1 MTSSPLG
8 KGFSALMG
16 KPSAAKHSTLAAPT
30 QHSEKSGTF
39 AELDLQSIEADPQ
52 QPRRNFPIEEINS
65 LADSLKTHGLL
76 EPVVVSQ
83 LGPGRYQLIAG
94 ERRFRAAKQLGWTQ
108 LPAMIRSAKVQSN
121 LILALVENLQ
131 REDLSAL
138 DEAHAYNRLRENH
151 GLTQERIAKLVGKRR
166 ATIANALRLLGLD
179 PVTRE
184 ALENGMIDK
193 GHARALLAI
202 NDEQLQH
209 LALSR
214 CIKEGWS
221 VRATER
227 FAKNN
232 EKTSSDATQ
241 SPSAPKVAKEEN
253 WSALSS
259 AIGLEINL
267 TGRKITLSASNRAE
281 AELFLDRLTRMVR
294 HASAT
299 TSKG

>member
-1 MTSSPLG
+1 
-8 KGFSALMG
+8 MG
-16 KPSAAKHSTLAAPT
+16 KPSAAKHSALPAPPK
-30 QHSEKSGTF
+30 HSEQSGTF
-39 AELDLQSIEADPQ
+39 AELPLQSIEADPQ
-52 QPRRNFPIEEINS
+52 QPRRNFASDEINS
-65 LADSLKTHGLL
+65 LADSLQSHGLL

-83 LGPGRYQLIAG
+83 LAPGRYRLIAG
-94 ERRFRAAKQLGWTQ
+94 ERRFRAAKQLGWKQ
-108 LPAMIRSAKVQSN
+108 LPAMIRSGHAQSN

-138 DEAHAYNRLRENH
+138 DEAHAYNSLRENH
-151 GLTQERIAKLVGKRR
+151 GLTQDRIAKLVGKRR
-166 ATIANALRLLGLD
+166 ATIANAMRLLSLS
-179 PVTRE
+179 PATRE

-202 NDEQLQH
+202 GDEQLQQ
-209 LALSR
+209 LALKR

-227 FAKNN
+227 FAKNGN
-232 EKTSSDATQ
+232 KPASGATE
-241 SPSAPKVAKEEN
+241 SPSAPKTTKDEN

-259 AIGLEINL
+259 AIGLEVNL

>member
-16 KPSAAKHSTLAAPT
+16 KPSAAKHSALPAPT
-30 QHSEKSGTF
+30 QHSEHSGTF
-39 AELDLQSIEADPQ
+39 AELALQSIEADPQ
-52 QPRRNFPIEEINS
+52 QPRRNFASEEINS
-65 LADSLKTHGLL
+65 LADSLQTHGLL
-76 EPVVVSQ
+76 EPVIVSQ
-83 LGPGRYQLIAG
+83 LAPGRYRLIAG
-94 ERRFRAAKQLGWTQ
+94 ERRYRAAKQLGWKQ
-108 LPAMIRSAKVQSN
+108 LPAMIRSGEAKSN

-151 GLTQERIAKLVGKRR
+151 GLTQNRIAKLVGKRR
-166 ATIANALRLLGLD
+166 ATIANALRLLGLKAA
-179 PVTRE
+179 TRE
-184 ALENGMIDK
+184 ALKNGMIDK

-202 NDEQLQH
+202 GDEQGQQ
-209 LALSR
+209 LALTR

-221 VRATER
+221 VRTTEL
-227 FAKNN
+227 FAKNSN
-232 EKTSSDATQ
+232 KHPSEATET
-241 SPSAPKVAKEEN
+241 PSGKKATKDEN

-267 TGRKITLSASNRAE
+267 TGRKITLSANNRAE
-281 AELFLDRLTRMVR
+281 AELFLDRLTGMVR
-294 HASAT
+294 HASAA